1 GNAVRDTVVD
11 APKLDLPR
19 SDSPVANLLAFKTIP
34 GAAPAEGLSSSQ
46 RAPQLV
52 ALAVAPSPDVQRDDM
67 RSMPALN
74 ASAVAPTPDIQR
86 DRMQAAP
93 AFSAAV
99 VPPTPSNLQR
109 DIDSMRAPGSR
120 QLEVVPPPISAPE
133 RNSNLNARL
142 SLPAASVVAPPPSWI
157 HEVAARG
164 PGLGPGE
171 LQNQIVPPPVQVAG
185 SSREHHGLGGIGTS
199 EVVAPP
205 VEFGGALHRPSGSGM
220 GGVGSAAV
228 VPPPPSTSAASG
240 TMGSGRGDRGVGL
253 GGPFD
258 IGSVA
263 APPTSGGSGG
273 GSGVVV
279 SRQPGSKVGVPGGGA
294 GVLAMS
300 PAGGA
305 RPGAGGSGGGTGI
318 GRGNGP
324 GSGFDGEG
332 PGAGKTGSGRG
343 SDPAARGGASPYPGS
358 GGAGSGTNGTPP
370 LSGVAVKGGNN
381 IVTLP
386 SFDSK
391 GSQPRVLGKSSMPAD
406 QGPGITVV
414 ATSRSG
420 GAFNFYGALKGDKVY
435 TIYIETALG
444 TAVMQI
450 ADPASAD
457 HPSADDLEM
466 P

>member
-1 GNAVRDTVVD
+1 
-11 APKLDLPR
+11 
-19 SDSPVANLLAFKTIP
+19 
-34 GAAPAEGLSSSQ
+34 
-46 RAPQLV
+46 
-52 ALAVAPSPDVQRDDM
+52 
-67 RSMPALN
+67 
-74 ASAVAPTPDIQR
+74 
-86 DRMQAAP
+86 
-93 AFSAAV
+93 
-99 VPPTPSNLQR
+99 
-109 DIDSMRAPGSR
+109 
-120 QLEVVPPPISAPE
+120 
-133 RNSNLNARL
+133 
-142 SLPAASVVAPPPSWI
+142 
-157 HEVAARG
+157 
-164 PGLGPGE
+164 
-171 LQNQIVPPPVQVAG
+171 
-185 SSREHHGLGGIGTS
+185 
-199 EVVAPP
+199 
-205 VEFGGALHRPSGSGM
+205 
-220 GGVGSAAV
+220 
-228 VPPPPSTSAASG
+228 
-240 TMGSGRGDRGVGL
+240 
-253 GGPFD
+253 
-258 IGSVA
+258 
-263 APPTSGGSGG
+263 
-273 GSGVVV
+273 
-279 SRQPGSKVGVPGGGA
+279 
-294 GVLAMS
+294 MS

-466 P
+466 PRVIHADVPASLPKARLVIACVLDRSGLLRRPQVLEPGPAVMTSKVLAALTVGSSAQSCGENSRWK